1 MQDVRLSKEVFHLK
15 VLLRVDFD
23 SVVFG
28 WTSKPEILGSHL
40 EYVTCVVAS
49 DENWIGELV
58 RNVLVGMVSTG
69 TVLPYLVVKKWV

>member
-1 MQDVRLSKEVFHLK
+1 VQDVRLSKGIFHLK

-23 SVVFG
+23 SVVLG

-58 RNVLVGMVSTG
+58 RNEQVSMVSTG
-69 TVLPYLVVKKWV
+69 AVLPYLVVKKWV